1 MIFSLTLEIMFSDN
15 QTELIGYYTPSLP
28 VSQTIIYLDE
38 DMAWGVLQMRSNMEV
53 CNSTRAVTQFLV
65 LASWKM
71 QVTCWE

>member
-38 DMAWGVLQMRSNMEV
+38 DMAWGVLKMRSNMEA
-53 CNSTRAVTQFLV
+53 CVTLPEQSPNF
-65 LASWKM
+65 
-71 QVTCWE
+71 